1 MALSSWTKELIAA
14 EKLMREVAVS
24 TGPSLELCTVPASL
38 GSSVAAGALEQLF
51 AVEKSLKSDY
61 FKCNKEAGIFLKD
74 ISVAVK
80 KLEEMRRA
88 TIDLLE
94 IESMEFSRLYFLLG
108 TLPNTINKEVEE
120 CVRDARRL
128 NLQEINE
135 IQTKIRKTNNEIEFL
150 KMKIIELEEENED
163 LGEKQE
169 ELAGRYEKF
178 VTALNYALEEKAT
191 ATVYISE
198 TYTRI
203 SFEKEEIDSI
213 KKCIKEA
220 EEEIE
225 KQKAEY
231 LTKKQALTVQIE
243 EFKKICELKR
253 KETYKKKKELDKLLA
268 KMSKVK
274 EIVTIRSVILS
285 DHNLEMSE
293 LHGSINHW
301 EKQVDEIKKSCKM
314 LEDKMRLFTTHKE
327 KLDSISNIE
336 KTEYLQKIK
345 QAEWTVRERQRKS
358 SSFAVGSPSNDRR
371 SRHTALIRSRSQ
383 LTEKRLR
390 VQSENRD
397 LREKLQTLMRQLKI
411 VLSEED
417 KVFVYKRKIYDENQK
432 QLAFIAQK
440 ENFIAQRKVDIRNM
454 EEGLVTLRELH
465 QTTKETYRKQVKLL
479 SENLE
484 RESQRC
490 IITQWKIACLR
501 KKHARWRVKA
511 RAEVQELAEKLERA
525 ERRRAQLFRETTL
538 REKEI
543 EEFVAQIDKLTVE
556 LREEEAEF
564 ITNEKMLIEELTK
577 YEEIFVQK
585 AQISREKEDE
595 LVDQLPQLQMA
606 EEEYTE
612 KHRKLQEV
620 CAILSA
626 HKEEENMMNNGIYQ
640 FMRDFSRYFN
650 DAGKVKQEVKHLRD
664 QESKK
669 IKDHFEILKSLEN
682 EIYVNDQKVE
692 LLLLENKRLKEYIAY
707 LKGSTEKW
715 RNGQEALRHNFSS
728 LSWQLIVQQTYYVDL
743 WTDFQTMVKDLVCT
757 GEKTLQEI
765 KNLIDKLYERD
776 EKIESI
782 STWLQGNLEELRS
795 LMKQES
801 SVDLRQKDQK
811 STKKVQFP
819 HAKHIRKKALAKTT

>member
-14 EKLMREVAVS
+14 EKLMREVAVT

-345 QAEWTVRERQRKS
+345 
-358 SSFAVGSPSNDRR
+358 
-371 SRHTALIRSRSQ
+371 Q

>member
-650 DAGKVKQEVKHLRD
+650 DA
-664 QESKK
+664 
-669 IKDHFEILKSLEN
+669 
-682 EIYVNDQKVE
+682 
-692 LLLLENKRLKEYIAY
+692 EY
-707 LKGSTEKW
+707 
-715 RNGQEALRHNFSS
+715 
-728 LSWQLIVQQTYYVDL
+728 
-743 WTDFQTMVKDLVCT
+743 
-757 GEKTLQEI
+757 
-765 KNLIDKLYERD
+765 
-776 EKIESI
+776 
-782 STWLQGNLEELRS
+782 
-795 LMKQES
+795 
-801 SVDLRQKDQK
+801 
-811 STKKVQFP
+811 
-819 HAKHIRKKALAKTT
+819 